1 MRITK
6 SVVFDVNKCGGRF
19 YVGWDNFDLLTWL
32 CSGHYNG
39 WPSPRDRLVIPG
51 YSCLFLSF
59 VQGPQNSGQWKPHHS
74 SLRPIMISPISFLSP
89 LNFFFQNLC
98 IIWILIKHVH
108 GVEIKC
114 NEGGDDSYSGT
125 LRPDPPKHLKHSSS
139 TTFTWIPV
147 LCSSRPYFFLS
158 GPS

>member
-6 SVVFDVNKCGGRF
+6 SVVFGVNKCGGRF
-19 YVGWDNFDLLTWL
+19 YVVWDNFDLLTWL

-39 WPSPRDRLVIPG
+39 RSSSKRQAGHPWVFMSLPVLCSRAPE
-51 YSCLFLSF
+51 
-59 VQGPQNSGQWKPHHS
+59 QWAVKTAP
-74 SLRPIMISPISFLSP
+74 FLSP
-89 LNFFFQNLC
+89 SNHDFTHLFFIAFELFFQNLC